1 MRERPKQAS
10 YLERHRQAE
19 EIQTKG
25 YSSSEASKIIRFP
38 GSAASLRL
46 APNAIPKKS
55 EKVGAMTVSRVRV
68 GSSRVTEKCP
78 SLQTSAC
85 PGKMT
90 QFKNF
95 DDIPDGL
102 PMSPQHIRE
111 THRVVVDDEN
121 IGDDDAE
128 HDYYRHYNVPSTKQP
143 LGRQPLPFEVETQ
156 FRDESNNQKSGSR
169 PRSEQLSKYPPL
181 QADRGMIHRP
191 IVYSSN
197 HIKSAHEFHR
207 DNADDDDDYDY
218 EVEDDEKSWGNCS
231 DDDSEPYHQ
240 SSHNMIGNY
249 DSVETKTLPNRDA
262 KLKREQTIPPDLPYE
277 SSQEH
282 RRGSRDKVDVKEQ
295 LYFSKQPRQI
305 DYT

>member
-1 MRERPKQAS
+1 MRERPKLAS

-25 YSSSEASKIIRFP
+25 YSSSEASKVIRFP

-46 APNAIPKKS
+46 APNAIPKKN
-55 EKVGAMTVSRVRV
+55 EKGAAMTVSRVRV
-68 GSSRVTEKCP
+68 GSSRVSEKSP

-111 THRVVVDDEN
+111 TPRVVVDDESM
-121 IGDDDAE
+121 GDDDAE
-128 HDYYRHYNVPSTKQP
+128 HDYYRHYNVPPTKQP
-143 LGRQPLPFEVETQ
+143 LERQPLPFEVETH
-156 FRDESNNQKSGSR
+156 FREESDYQKSGSR

-181 QADRGMIHRP
+181 QADRGMITQP
-191 IVYSSN
+191 IVYSSD

-207 DNADDDDDYDY
+207 DFDDDDYDY
-218 EVEDDEKSWGNCS
+218 EVDDDEKSWGNCS

-240 SSHNMIGNY
+240 SSHIMMNNY
-249 DSVETKTLPNRDA
+249 DSVETKTLPNRDTQH
-262 KLKREQTIPPDLPYE
+262 KREQTIPPDLPYE

-282 RRGSRDKVDVKEQ
+282 RRGSKDKVYVKEQ

>member
-1 MRERPKQAS
+1 MRERPKQSS

-25 YSSSEASKIIRFP
+25 YSSFETNKVIRFP
-38 GSAASLRL
+38 GSAASLQL
-46 APNAIPKKS
+46 APNAIPKKT
-55 EKVGAMTVSRVRV
+55 EKGGAMTVSRVRF
-68 GSSRVTEKCP
+68 GSSRVTEKST

-102 PMSPQHIRE
+102 PMSPQYIQE
-111 THRVVVDDEN
+111 TPSLVVDDEN

-128 HDYYRHYNVPSTKQP
+128 HDYFRHYNVPPIKRP
-143 LGRQPLPFEVETQ
+143 LGRQTLPSEVKTHSRE
-156 FRDESNNQKSGSR
+156 ESNYHKSGSR
-169 PRSEQLSKYPPL
+169 PRSEQLSRYPPL
-181 QADRGMIHRP
+181 QADRGMINQP

-207 DNADDDDDYDY
+207 DFDDDDYHY

-240 SSHNMIGNY
+240 SSHNMMNNY
-249 DSVETKTLPNRDA
+249 DSEETKTLPNRDA
-262 KLKREQTIPPDLPYE
+262 KHKKELTIPPDLPYE

-282 RRGSRDKVDVKEQ
+282 RKGLRDKVDVKEQ